1 MTTSYSLYCQTLIS
15 YTKENNPKRKL
26 QLAKE
31 LNALKV
37 GLRKV
42 NINK

>member
-1 MTTSYSLYCQTLIS
+1 MTSNYSFYCQKLIA
-15 YTKENNPKRKL
+15 YAKESDPKRKI

>member
-1 MTTSYSLYCQTLIS
+1 MTSNYSLYCQTLIS
-15 YTKENNPKRKL
+15 YTKESDPKRKS

-31 LNALKV
+31 LNALKA

>member
-1 MTTSYSLYCQTLIS
+1 MTSNYSLYCQKLIA
-15 YTKENNPKRKL
+15 YTKESDSRRKL